1 MECNV
6 IRQIGKFSE
15 IRSVSRNVSTR
26 LAMFFMLFAIGL
38 LAASCGYFPEA
49 SFSLSS
55 ESRVPKW
62 FHLKPDQARESVS
75 ISVDYYVSSSG
86 RRAEFMLRDR
96 NGRVV
101 SRATGTMVGL
111 QPHRLSRAG
120 AHPKS
125 PYVYE
130 IVIVGEISEVIEH
143 RDMEPV
149 FYINDD
155 PRVRAELEEELR
167 RGYSSERR
175 EKATGS
181 N

>member
-1 MECNV
+1 MECDV
-6 IRQIGKFSE
+6 IGQIGKFSE
-15 IRSVSRNVSTR
+15 FRSVSRRVSTR
-26 LAMFFMLFAIGL
+26 LTRSFLLLAMGLF
-38 LAASCGYFPEA
+38 AASCGYFPEA

-55 ESRVPKW
+55 DSRVPKW

-96 NGRVV
+96 NGNVV
-101 SRATGTMVGL
+101 ARATGTMVGL

-125 PYVYE
+125 SYFYE

-155 PRVRAELEEELR
+155 PRVRAELEEDLKLNF
-167 RGYSSERR
+167 SSDRR
-175 EKATGS
+175 EKIPSS